1 MYKMARNHG
10 GQNRTSQML
19 EMGEIFH
26 EDATFLENPSQYFN
40 SAVFTTDD
48 ERKMLPT
55 INSDQIIKGDKI
67 GRHLVIIIH

>member
-1 MYKMARNHG
+1 MARNVG

-26 EDATFLENPSQYFN
+26 EDATFLENPSYFYN
-40 SAVFTTDD
+40 SEVIMNDD

-55 INSDQIIKGDKI
+55 ISLDQIVKGDKI
-67 GRHLVIIIH
+67 GKHLIRIH